1 MGITGLLPVVK
12 PACISVNLSDLT
24 DTVAVIDGYG
34 WLHRSTIGV
43 AYDIYKGKHMVPPFY
58 DLFESAVIRK
68 FVLQFS
74 SSQNPPNRQ
83 HRDGSR

>member
-12 PACISVNLSDLT
+12 DACISVNLSDLT

-43 AYDIYKGKHMVPPFY
+43 AYDIYKGNY
-58 DLFESAVIRK
+58 Y
-68 FVLQFS
+68 
-74 SSQNPPNRQ
+74 
-83 HRDGSR
+83 